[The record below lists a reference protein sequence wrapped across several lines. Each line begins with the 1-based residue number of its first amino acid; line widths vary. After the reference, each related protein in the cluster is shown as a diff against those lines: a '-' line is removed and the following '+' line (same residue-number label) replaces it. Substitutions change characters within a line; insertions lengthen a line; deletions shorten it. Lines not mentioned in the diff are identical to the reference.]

1 MLEGVRERKAEN
13 YYYRCENV
21 EGNSESGK
29 AGGSYVNGVAP
40 TIGGVGQILWLLHWY
55 YYVVP
60 SFGVKSFSPSWV
72 EDFGIIIKQIN

>member
-40 TIGGVGQILWLLHWY
+40 TIGGVGQIL
-55 YYVVP
+55 
-60 SFGVKSFSPSWV
+60 
-72 EDFGIIIKQIN
+72 